1 MHDDPVAESEG
12 LLYFTDGSLAYAGRY
27 LHHGFFHTH
36 THSFVE
42 VAVVTGGSAIHHAT
56 TGREPLRRGDVV
68 LLRPGAWHGYEECDR
83 LELYNCCFSV
93 ELLHR
98 ELAWSR
104 EDALLGY
111 LLWTGPYSMGR
122 RGTLSFR
129 LSGKALDECLT
140 QLDGLDRLRA
150 FPVSHHRGDIIG
162 HLSVLLGNLARAA
175 AETREGA
182 EEPVGP
188 AHPAVVRAMRLMEG
202 RVAHDWTLTELAGHL
217 HLTPGY
223 LVRLFKAATGLPPMA
238 YLARQRVE
246 VAATL
251 LLLGEEPIA
260 QIGEQVGWG
269 DPNYFA
275 RRFKAHFGMN
285 PSSYRRKFTHRSVTI
300 TTNSAGNPGLRGFAT

>member
-27 LHHGFFHTH
+27 LHHGFFHAH

-42 VAVVTGGSAIHHAT
+42 VAVVTGGSAVHHTT
-56 TGREPLRRGDVV
+56 TGREPLSRGDVV
-68 LLRPGAWHGYEECDR
+68 LLRPGAWHGYEECDG

-111 LLWTGPYSMGR
+111 LLWTGPYSMDR

-129 LSGKALDECLT
+129 LSEEVMQECLT
-140 QLDGLDRLRA
+140 HLGGLDRLRSR
-150 FPVSHHRGDIIG
+150 PVSQHRGDIIG
-162 HLSVLLGNLARAA
+162 HLSVFLGNLARAA
-175 AETREGA
+175 VQEREGA
-182 EEPVGP
+182 EKPTGP

-202 RVAHDWTLTELAGHL
+202 RVAHDWTLTELADQL
-217 HLTPGY
+217 HLAPGY
-223 LVRLFKAATGLPPMA
+223 LVRLFKTATGLPPMA

-285 PSSYRRKFTHRSVTI
+285 PSSYRRKFAQRSV
-300 TTNSAGNPGLRGFAT
+300 ALRGDLR

>member
-1 MHDDPVAESEG
+1 MHNDPVAESEG

-27 LHHGFFHTH
+27 LHHGFFPTH

-42 VAVVTGGSAIHHAT
+42 VAVVTGGSAVHHTT
-56 TGREPLRRGDVV
+56 TGREPLSRGDAV

-93 ELLHR
+93 DLLHR

-104 EDALLGY
+104 EDALLGH

-129 LSGKALDECLT
+129 LSEEALGECLT
-140 QLDGLDRLRA
+140 HLDGLDRLHAR
-150 FPVSHHRGDIIG
+150 PISRHRGDIIG
-162 HLSVLLGNLARAA
+162 HLSVFLGNLARAA
-175 AETREGA
+175 AQAREGA
-182 EEPVGP
+182 EEPAGP
-188 AHPAVVRAMRLMEG
+188 AHPAVVRAMRLMEA
-202 RVAHDWTLTELAGHL
+202 RVAHDWTLTELADRL

-223 LVRLFKAATGLPPMA
+223 LVRLFKTATGLPPMA

-246 VAATL
+246 TAAAL

-285 PSSYRRKFTHRSVTI
+285 PSGYRKKFTHRSV
-300 TTNSAGNPGLRGFAT
+300 AMRDELR